1 MHKLTPAQRWTLIL
15 APVNDI
21 YLTLPSLP
29 YCTTKYIILYEP
41 GIRDSRPLFAR
52 NQGDA
57 GIVSCA
63 ETDGGASRHRA
74 FSHHCANLLATDPE
88 VMQQL
93 LQSQSTAYRLLGLKR
108 VLMEAVEELSSLMV
122 DDEFLSEEEL
132 DEIMDNA
139 MSADD
144 DDSDLMPPGE
154 CDGDCDCDCVCG
166 CNCDCNCGCN
176 CDGDCDCDSHTVL
189 DIPCS
194 SFCTRHM

>member
-88 VMQQL
+88 AIVTKPIYSL
-93 LQSQSTAYRLLGLKR
+93 PVTRTETSSHGGCGRIKFLDGRRR
-108 VLMEAVEELSSLMV
+108 VP
-122 DDEFLSEEEL
+122 FRRR
-132 DEIMDNA
+132 
-139 MSADD
+139 
-144 DDSDLMPPGE
+144 
-154 CDGDCDCDCVCG
+154 
-166 CNCDCNCGCN
+166 
-176 CDGDCDCDSHTVL
+176 
-189 DIPCS
+189 
-194 SFCTRHM
+194 TR